1 MRILLVE
8 DEMHLAEAIAQIL
21 KKQNYTVDMVH
32 DGESGFDYGLS
43 DIYDLILLDIMLP
56 KMNGLEV
63 LKQWRNEGLS
73 TPVLLLT
80 AKSEISDRVKGLD
93 TGADDYL
100 PKPFATEEL
109 LARIRALSRRK
120 GEVISSDALI
130 YGDISLSTP
139 TLLLSKEDREIK
151 LTLKE
156 CELIEFLILRKG
168 MIASKE
174 LIIEK
179 LWGYDSEAEDNNV
192 EVYISFLRKKLNYL
206 KSNVSIATTR
216 GVGYALEVNHVSQT

>member
-1 MRILLVE
+1 MMRILLVE
-8 DEMHLAEAIAQIL
+8 DEIHLAEAIAQIL

-63 LKQWRNEGLS
+63 LKQWRMEGLS

-120 GEVISSDALI
+120 GEVVSSDALI
-130 YGDISLSTP
+130 LGDISLSTQ
-139 TLLLSKEDREIK
+139 TLLLTREDKEIK

-156 CELIEFLILRKG
+156 CELMEFLILRKG

-206 KSNVSIATTR
+206 KSKVSITTTR
-216 GVGYALEVNHVSQT
+216 GVGYALEFNQ

>member
-8 DEMHLAEAIAQIL
+8 DEIHLAEAIAQIL

-63 LKQWRNEGLS
+63 LKQWRMEGLS

-120 GEVISSDALI
+120 GEVVSSDALI
-130 YGDISLSTP
+130 LGDISLSTQ
-139 TLLLSKEDREIK
+139 TLLLTREDKEIK

-156 CELIEFLILRKG
+156 CELMEFLILRKG

-206 KSNVSIATTR
+206 KSKVSITTTR
-216 GVGYALEVNHVSQT
+216 GVGYALEFNQ